1 MFLGVEPLVKT
12 AKSFLPIKSVKKK
25 HIFVDNGDNAKRL
38 PIQTPCV
45 LRTQWIMTEKFAEV
59 LEMKTSMALTGS
71 QTETD
76 ALANMIQNERRSAI
90 LAADARNSGDGRL
103 AASIE
108 ERNRDYQS
116 SVQDLIERG
125 ELVEEGLA
133 DTITIRSSILPQLD
147 IDDASIVACVT
158 YDIQDPETGSVLQ
171 RGGSAKAYYL
181 GDLRM
186 GEVHEIK
193 FRAVMKSFKEEGAEV
208 SMHLYSSNGDQVA
221 LSNSQNLKSLTPEQA
236 KKLREQSQK

>member
-1 MFLGVEPLVKT
+1 M
-12 AKSFLPIKSVKKK
+12 
-25 HIFVDNGDNAKRL
+25 GDGDRAKRL
-38 PIQTPCV
+38 PIHTPCV

-59 LEMKTSMALTGS
+59 LEMKTSMALTADR
-71 QTETD
+71 TETD
-76 ALANMIQNERRSAI
+76 ALSSMIQNERRSAM

-116 SVQDLIERG
+116 SVQDLIDSG
-125 ELVEEGLA
+125 ELVEDGLA

-147 IDDASIVACVT
+147 IDDAYIIACVT
-158 YDIQDPETGSVLQ
+158 YDIEDPDTGSVLQ
-171 RGGSAKAYYL
+171 RGGSAKVHYL

-186 GEVHEIK
+186 GEVREIK
-193 FRAVMKSFKEEGAEV
+193 VRAVMKAFKEEGAEV
-208 SMHLYSSNGDQVA
+208 SMHLYSGNGDQVA

-236 KKLREQSQK
+236 NKLREQSQK